1 MNALSPENQEVPSV
15 NHTDYNFDFG
25 NITFFSVQLM
35 NAFNSFNRKHPALNI
50 GVVERSLNH
59 NIMNLLSP
67 CMHWHTLSNDQAKK
81 IECPESLL
89 KLNDSQR
96 LIFFV

>member
-50 GVVERSLNH
+50 GVVERSLS
-59 NIMNLLSP
+59 ID
-67 CMHWHTLSNDQAKK
+67 TLIIIS
-81 IECPESLL
+81 
-89 KLNDSQR
+89 
-96 LIFFV
+96 